1 VDDRTRKCDQRR
13 SRAIA
18 TGGSVIRLRTF
29 PLDTGSLEDRQ
40 MSQVIRG
47 DRNLDAVPRG
57 AAPFDRSPAAARTG
71 GAA

>member
-1 VDDRTRKCDQRR
+1 
-13 SRAIA
+13 
-18 TGGSVIRLRTF
+18 LRTF
-29 PLDTGSLEDRQ
+29 PFDTGSLEDRQ

-47 DRNLDAVPRG
+47 DRYLDAVQRD